1 MKVCRL
7 RFNLYLALT
16 LALLCGCR
24 TAKEKDQHACALRI
38 HIESQANALGTSQ
51 TISLLRADP
60 VLVTIAKEPILTEAN
75 IIAAR
80 VIESEGG
87 YALEIKFDE
96 SGTWCLE
103 QFTAA
108 NPGKHL
114 VIFGQWGATMVD
126 GRWLGAP
133 LITHRIGNG
142 VLSFTPDA
150 SREEAD
156 QLVLGLNPTP
166 KKHKK
171 SSSTSS
177 DSNDFFSR

>member
-1 MKVCRL
+1 M
-7 RFNLYLALT
+7 
-16 LALLCGCR
+16 
-24 TAKEKDQHACALRI
+24 
-38 HIESQANALGTSQ
+38 
-51 TISLLRADP
+51 
-60 VLVTIAKEPILTEAN
+60 LVTIAKEPILTEAN

-114 VIFGQWGATMVD
+114 VIFGQWGATMAD

-166 KKHKK
+166 QEITKNPAPPVP
-171 SSSTSS
+171 TPMI
-177 DSNDFFSR
+177 FSAVSRIFLAALLFRCVGICARKRRFNSPRPTTLCMKPATN